1 MSLIELKNKMKK
13 KKPRFLRQDGHKLH
27 LPQNWRRPR
36 GMHNKM
42 RMGKKGHGV
51 KVDSGYRSP
60 KEVRYMHFSN
70 LNEIMITNMNEIKN
84 VNPKTDGVILSKK
97 LGLKKKILIV
107 EECIKLNIKILNLT
121 NPAKFIEESKKT
133 KEKSKQEN
141 VEKEQKRKKTKEEIL
156 KKAEEKTEKSKDEKK
171 EEEKQLEKEILTH
184 EHVHQHK
191 DHEMSHEK
199 VSDRISK
206 SDPVRTKIPSGGDRS
221 V

>member
-1 MSLIELKNKMKK
+1 MNLIELKNKLKK

-42 RMGKKGHGV
+42 RLGKKGHGV

-70 LNEIMITNMNEIKN
+70 LNQVMITNMNEIKK
-84 VNPKTDGVILSKK
+84 VDPKIDGIILSKK
-97 LGLKKKILIV
+97 IGLKKKILIV
-107 EECIKLNIKILNLT
+107 EECIKSNIRILNLKD
-121 NPAKFIEESKKT
+121 PSKFVEESKKL
-133 KEKSKQEN
+133 KEKSKK
-141 VEKEQKRKKTKEEIL
+141 EKTEKTEKRNKSKEEIL
-156 KKAEEKTEKSKDEKK
+156 KRAEEKAEKTKDDKK
-171 EEEKQLEKEILTH
+171 EEEKKLEKKILAQ
-184 EHVHQHK
+184 EPIHQHK

-199 VSDRISK
+199 VSDRIAK

>member
-1 MSLIELKNKMKK
+1 MSLIELKNKLKK

-107 EECIKLNIKILNLT
+107 EECIKLNIKILNLKDSV
-121 NPAKFIEESKKT
+121 KFVEESKKL
-133 KEKSKQEN
+133 KEKTKKETT
-141 VEKEQKRKKTKEEIL
+141 EKEEKRKKSKEEIL

-171 EEEKQLEKEILTH
+171 EEEKKLEKEILTH